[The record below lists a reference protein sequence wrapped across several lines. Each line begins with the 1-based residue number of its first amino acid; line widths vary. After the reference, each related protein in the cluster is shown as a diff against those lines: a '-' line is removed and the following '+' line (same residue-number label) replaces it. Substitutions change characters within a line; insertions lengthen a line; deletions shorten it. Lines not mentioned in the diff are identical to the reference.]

1 MTGTTEKQGNIDH
14 ILSTS
19 RVVWDNVVAPGWLH
33 DYGSPSWN
41 CDVDVF
47 RVAEAM
53 FPLVGLACT
62 RELRMCREC
71 PDEAPHYE
79 AIKAAAVAGSP
90 SCVAWI
96 IARTRTQIV
105 GCRGGGRGRRECWLV
120 HRMRTI
126 KEAAC
131 VADGLCEAG
140 NVEAARVMF
149 GSGGG
154 GEGTFPL
161 SLWDGRAVPQWGWG
175 CDSIA
180 NGNNN
185 CCCCIG
191 CGSVGSVGAGSTV
204 DVVEQLRNELRE
216 FVRESCGHRN
226 VLQSAL
232 GRGSVETVKWFVCAF
247 GIGWNEA
254 KWIFMSGLSA
264 AALKGHIEVIKW
276 VLGEFNLMERWTP
289 AVLKSLAEE
298 VLMGDAPSNIKWC
311 IDNFQLKR
319 CNLLSPLLSNKH
331 GTVELCQWLKDGG
344 WVSEEMPLFFL
355 PRIKTFE
362 IAKWFVSAVPYGEPP
377 SVYTL
382 NEMCK
387 MLDVKF
393 VEWLVTENH
402 FIATASTFVCSCST
416 LGGEC
421 ALPQWLSTRVE
432 LQPADLQLSL
442 EKALC
447 SGNIE
452 IANWLESH
460 FSVMESV
467 NSCATA
473 AERLAQMCL
482 TQLGSKASKWC
493 FQRLSPEII
502 ESSIWNTL
510 QQKGVKSFRCDTV
523 IHLLEAFPG
532 FMNQGVHTDLLE
544 MLLSRFMN
552 LSLAK
557 LQKFVTLVDC
567 SMITK
572 DVAAKCLMST
582 EEYALRSSKSIK
594 WAITH
599 FSLES
604 IHIKMGHNSL
614 LYRLI
619 VKSAKTNCALWLIDT
634 FGITLNEV
642 IEMFDHW
649 LPLQWYLDFQL
660 EQWKMLLHKFPTI
673 DIDII
678 RQHFMPLVMSS
689 PGTARLIVDKFG
701 FTITELD
708 VFFTTHIKGSNRTV
722 PSRCSTTEAWLD
734 SMLGREDP
742 HETHQ
747 HLPARVAKG

>member
-1 MTGTTEKQGNIDH
+1 MTGTTEKQRNTDR
-14 ILSTS
+14 ILATS
-19 RVVWDNVVAPGWLH
+19 RVVWDNVVAPGWL
-33 DYGSPSWN
+33 DYSPGSPSPSPSSAPVN
-41 CDVDVF
+41 VDVF

-62 RELRMCREC
+62 RELRRCREC
-71 PDEAPHYE
+71 PNTVPHYR

-96 IARTRTQIV
+96 IARTRPRPPIV

-140 NVEAARVMF
+140 NVEAARIMF

-154 GEGTFPL
+154 GEGVINAEGTFPL
-161 SLWDGRAVPQWGWG
+161 SLWDGRVVPQWGWG
-175 CDSIA
+175 CDSI
-180 NGNNN
+180 GSYY
-185 CCCCIG
+185 CCCIG
-191 CGSVGSVGAGSTV
+191 CGSVGVVDGGGSTV

-216 FVRESCGHRN
+216 FVRESCGHCN

-232 GRGSVETVKWFVCAF
+232 MSGSVETVKWFVCAF

-254 KWIFMSGLSA
+254 KWIFMPGLSA
-264 AALKGHIEVIKW
+264 AALKGHIEVLKW
-276 VLGEFNLMERWTP
+276 VLGEFNLIKRWTP

-319 CNLLSPLLSNKH
+319 FNLLSPLLSNKYS
-331 GTVELCQWLKDGG
+331 TVELCQW
-344 WVSEEMPLFFL
+344 
-355 PRIKTFE
+355 IKTFE
-362 IAKWFVSAVPYGEPP
+362 IAKWVISAVPYGAP
-377 SVYTL
+377 SAYM
-382 NEMCK
+382 NEMCRVVG
-387 MLDVKF
+387 DVKF
-393 VEWLVTENH
+393 VEWLVTEQH
-402 FIATASTFVCSCST
+402 FIPTASTFVCACST

-432 LQPADLQLSL
+432 LQPGDLQLSL
-442 EKALC
+442 QKALF

-467 NSCATA
+467 NSCAPA
-473 AERLAQMCL
+473 AEKLAQMCL
-482 TQLGSKASKWC
+482 TQFGAKASEWC
-493 FQRLSPEII
+493 FQHLSPEII
-502 ESSIWNTL
+502 KRSIWNTL
-510 QQKGVKSFRCDTV
+510 PQKGVKSFQCDTL

-532 FMNQGVHTDLLE
+532 DLNQGGHTDLLE
-544 MLLSRFMN
+544 MLLSRFMS

-557 LQKFVTLVDC
+557 FQKFVTLVDC
-567 SMITK
+567 SMLTK
-572 DVAAKCLMST
+572 DVAAKCLMNT
-582 EEYALRSSKSIK
+582 EEYVLQSSKSIK
-594 WAITH
+594 WAITQ
-599 FSLES
+599 FGLES
-604 IHIKMGHNSL
+604 IHIKRDNNRL

-619 VKSAKTNCALWLIDT
+619 VKSTRTNCALWLIDT

-642 IEMFDHW
+642 VEMFDHW
-649 LPLQWYLDFQL
+649 LPLQLYFDFQL

-689 PGTARLIVDKFG
+689 QGAARFIMDKFG
-701 FTITELD
+701 FTIAELD
-708 VFFTTHIKGSNRTV
+708 VYFTTHIKGSNRTV
-722 PSRCSTTEAWLD
+722 PFRRNTTEAWLD
-734 SMLGREDP
+734 SMLGRE
-742 HETHQ
+742 ETFN
-747 HLPARVAKG
+747 AS